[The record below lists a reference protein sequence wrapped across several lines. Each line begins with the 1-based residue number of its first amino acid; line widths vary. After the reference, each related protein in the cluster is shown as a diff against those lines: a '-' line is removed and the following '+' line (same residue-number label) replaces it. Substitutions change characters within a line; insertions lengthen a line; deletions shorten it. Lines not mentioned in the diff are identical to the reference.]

1 MGSRSCSQS
10 RAQARSE
17 TQFPL
22 TQCSFSSSIKLP
34 SCEIKE
40 EENSLKRKSI
50 YLVHLPLNRGK
61 ISLICCIK
69 LFPPG
74 RMLGTLS
81 PCPLI
86 AGWTPSHCINNN
98 KKNPFIF
105 LPFPVP
111 NPIWFLLLFFVCS
124 GCCFKTETKEVE
136 NTSLHWSK
144 IGKVRVR
151 SGCKICKFN
160 SWHQNLS

>member
-22 TQCSFSSSIKLP
+22 TQCSFSSTIKLP

-98 KKNPFIF
+98 KKKSLYIF
-105 LPFPVP
+105 TFPSAQPHLIFAFVFCLL
-111 NPIWFLLLFFVCS
+111 WLLFQNRNKGS
-124 GCCFKTETKEVE
+124 GKYFLALVKNWE
-136 NTSLHWSK
+136 SK
-144 IGKVRVR
+144 GQIRM
-151 SGCKICKFN
+151 
-160 SWHQNLS
+160 QNM